1 MLALNGLNIRGLL
14 WENHGGN
21 SWDMES
27 KKISHTARIIISIY
41 NVALFAAVWALYY
54 NGYAF
59 QKFASV
65 AVVTMIVI
73 YALVYF
79 ALCELYRSFKI
90 ASSSIA
96 ETVLSQVISFGI
108 ADLLLYVMCCL
119 TANRYVN
126 IFPGVGTVA
135 AQAVGTFALVWAF
148 KRFMMCYIA
157 PKKTLLIYG
166 GHVSLEEVTE
176 YRDKLMDKY
185 EHLFNVCDMV
195 QESEA
200 VYDMIGDRAKYGTV
214 MMYEVT
220 DEHKGRILKHCINT
234 TQNIYF
240 TPSIEDIVIA
250 NCEPKYLLDTPLMKY
265 EYVYERT
272 MTQVVKRIIDVVV
285 SLVAVIVTS
294 PIMLIIW
301 LAIKI
306 EDGGPAIFK
315 QKRCTL
321 NCKEF
326 YIYKFRSMIVDADK
340 GGFRPCTANDDRIT
354 KVGKVIRKIRMD
366 ELPQLFNIL
375 FGHMSLVGPRPERI
389 EHVQAYTA
397 DLPEFALRTRVKA
410 GLTGYAQIYGKY
422 NTTAYDKLRLD
433 LMYIENQSLMLDFK
447 LILLTIKIIFVP
459 ESSEGFEDKKSKA
472 IAENENAK
480 INVAEEAAATEE

>member
-1 MLALNGLNIRGLL
+1 
-14 WENHGGN
+14 
-21 SWDMES
+21 MES
-27 KKISHTARIIISIY
+27 KKISHSAKLIISIF
-41 NVALFAAVWALYY
+41 NIALFSAVWVLYY
-54 NGYAF
+54 NGFAF
-59 QKFASV
+59 QKFATAGAIT
-65 AVVTMIVI
+65 AVII
-73 YALVYF
+73 YALLYF

-108 ADLLLYVMCCL
+108 ADLLMYVVCCL
-119 TANRYVN
+119 VANCYVN
-126 IFPGVGTVA
+126 IFPGVGIVVA
-135 AQAVGTFALVWAF
+135 QSVGSLLLVWVF
-148 KRFMMCYIA
+148 KWFMMRRIS
-157 PKKTLLIYG
+157 PKKTLIVYG
-166 GHVSLEEVTE
+166 EHISIEEVTE
-176 YRDKLMDKY
+176 YRDKLMSKY

-195 QESEA
+195 KESEA
-200 VYDMIGDRAKYGTV
+200 VYDMIGDRGRYGTV
-214 MMYEVT
+214 MLYEVT
-220 DEHKGRILKHCINT
+220 EKYKGGIIKHCINT

-240 TPSIEDIVIA
+240 TPSVEDIVIA

-272 MTQVVKRIIDVVV
+272 LTTIVKRIIDIMV
-285 SLVAVIVTS
+285 SLVAIVLTL
-294 PIMLIIW
+294 PIMIIIW

-306 EDGGPAIFK
+306 EDRGPAIFK

-340 GGFRPCTANDDRIT
+340 GVFRPCTENDDRIT
-354 KVGKVIRKIRMD
+354 KVGKVMRKIRMD

-375 FGHMSLVGPRPERI
+375 FGDMSLVGPRPERI

-447 LILLTIKIIFVP
+447 LVMLTIKIIFVP
-459 ESSEGFEDKKSKA
+459 ESSEGFEEKKSKA
-472 IAENENAK
+472 IADNKNAK
-480 INVAEEAAATEE
+480 INVQEEVAATEE

>member
-1 MLALNGLNIRGLL
+1 
-14 WENHGGN
+14 
-21 SWDMES
+21 MES
-27 KKISHTARIIISIY
+27 KRISHTARVIISLY
-41 NVALFAAVWALYY
+41 NVAMFAAVWVLYY
-54 NGYAF
+54 NDFAF
-59 QKFASV
+59 QKFATAGCVVSV
-65 AVVTMIVI
+65 VI
-73 YALVYF
+73 YMLLYH

-108 ADLLLYVMCCL
+108 ADLLLYAVCCL
-119 TANRYVN
+119 VANRYVN
-126 IFPGVGTVA
+126 ILPGVGTVVVQVA
-135 AQAVGTFALVWAF
+135 GSLLLVWAF
-148 KRFMMCYIA
+148 KAFMIRHIA

-166 GHVSLEEVTE
+166 EHIGLDEVTE
-176 YRDKLMDKY
+176 YRDKLLAKY
-185 EHLFNVCDMV
+185 EHLFSVCDMV
-195 QESEA
+195 QASED
-200 VYDMIGDRAKYGTV
+200 VYDMIGDRGSYGTV
-214 MMYEVT
+214 MLYEVT
-220 DEHKGRILKHCINT
+220 GEHKGRIIKHCIDT

-240 TPSIEDIVIA
+240 TPSIEDIVVA

-272 MTQVVKRIIDVVV
+272 MTTVVKRIVDVAV
-285 SLVAVIVTS
+285 SLVAIVLTS

-306 EDGGPAIFK
+306 EDRGPAIFK

-340 GGFRPCTANDDRIT
+340 GGFRPCTAGDDRIT

-375 FGHMSLVGPRPERI
+375 FGDMSLVGPRPERI

-433 LMYIENQSLMLDFK
+433 LMYIENQSLILDFK
-447 LILLTIKIIFVP
+447 LILLTLKIIFVP
-459 ESSEGFEDKKSKA
+459 ESSEGFEEKKSKA
-472 IAENENAK
+472 IAENKNARV
-480 INVAEEAAATEE
+480 NVQEEMAATRE

>member
-1 MLALNGLNIRGLL
+1 
-14 WENHGGN
+14 
-21 SWDMES
+21 MES
-27 KKISHTARIIISIY
+27 RRISNTAKTIISIF
-41 NVALFAAVWALYY
+41 NIALFAAVWVLYY
-54 NGYAF
+54 NAFAF
-59 QKFASV
+59 QQFATAG
-65 AVVTMIVI
+65 AVTAVII
-73 YALVYF
+73 YALLYF

-90 ASSSIA
+90 ASSSIS

-108 ADLLLYVMCCL
+108 ADLLLYVVCCL
-119 TANRYVN
+119 TANKYVN
-126 IFPGVGTVA
+126 VFPGMGVVVL
-135 AQAVGTFALVWAF
+135 QAVVSFMLVWAF
-148 KRFMMCYIA
+148 KRVMMSCIA
-157 PKKTLLIYG
+157 PKMTLLVYG
-166 GHVSLEEVTE
+166 SHIEESEVLE
-176 YRDKLMDKY
+176 YRDKLMAKY
-185 EHLFNVCDMV
+185 EHLFNVCDIV
-195 QESEA
+195 KESEA
-200 VYDMIGDRAKYGTV
+200 VYDTIGDRGRYGTV
-214 MMYEVT
+214 MLYEVT
-220 DEHKGRILKHCINT
+220 EKHKGRIIKHCINT

-240 TPSIEDIVIA
+240 TPSVEDIVIA
-250 NCEPKYLLDTPLMKY
+250 NCEPRYLLDTPIMKY

-285 SLVAVIVTS
+285 SLVAIIITS
-294 PIMLIIW
+294 PIMLLIW

-306 EDGGPAIFK
+306 EDRGPAIFK

-340 GGFRPCTANDDRIT
+340 GGFRPCTAGDDRIT

-375 FGHMSLVGPRPERI
+375 FGDMSLVGPRPERI

-422 NTTAYDKLRLD
+422 NTSAYDKLRLD
-433 LMYIENQSLMLDFK
+433 LMYIENQSLILDFK

-459 ESSEGFEDKKSKA
+459 ESTEGFEEKKSKA
-472 IAENENAK
+472 IAENKNARV
-480 INVAEEAAATEE
+480 NVQEEVAATEE